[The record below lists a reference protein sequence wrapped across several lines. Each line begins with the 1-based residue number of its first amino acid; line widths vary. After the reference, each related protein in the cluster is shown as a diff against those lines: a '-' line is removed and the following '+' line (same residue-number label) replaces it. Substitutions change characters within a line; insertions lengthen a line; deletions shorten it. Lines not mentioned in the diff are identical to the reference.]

1 MNAILEELF
10 ERSVREVDTVIGLD
24 SERVYIRFG
33 DESSLIVPRYEYEM
47 FLDAGMYENFGMAM
61 HLLHALRKK
70 HGERSGT

>member
-33 DESSLIVPRYEYEM
+33 DESSLIVPRYAYDM
-47 FLDAGMYENFGMAM
+47 FLDAGEYENFGLAVY
-61 HLLHALRKK
+61 LQCVLKK
-70 HGERSGT
+70 HRGEGVGT